1 VEGSACGGVL
11 WAKPIK
17 HPHIFRSPRESR
29 KTQKNTDEHMKYK
42 NLENYLTL
50 DEPFGP
56 IDTVDIAHDDV
67 DVLQTLFAPY
77 NFGSFGFR
85 VAIER

>member
-1 VEGSACGGVL
+1 
-11 WAKPIK
+11 
-17 HPHIFRSPRESR
+17 
-29 KTQKNTDEHMKYK
+29 MKYK

-85 VAIER
+85 VAIERW